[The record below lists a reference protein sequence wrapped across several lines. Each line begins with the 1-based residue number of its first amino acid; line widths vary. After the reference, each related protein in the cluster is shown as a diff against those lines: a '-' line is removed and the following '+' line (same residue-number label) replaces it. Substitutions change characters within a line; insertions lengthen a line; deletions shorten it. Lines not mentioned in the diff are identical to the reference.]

1 MKSKIKKFEDFE
13 YRKGSTK
20 YGITINKI
28 MEWLRLYKTEQKINK
43 ITVDKTKF
51 LRDINITIEDLID
64 LQKNSKNLYNF
75 TITITD
81 DKIILNDLNLTKKQG
96 LPWVESNI
104 IKFEDF
110 L

>member
-1 MKSKIKKFEDFE
+1 MKNSIKKFEDFE

-20 YGITINKI
+20 YGETISKI
-28 MEWLRLYKTEQKINK
+28 MEWLRIYKTEQKINK
-43 ITVDKTKF
+43 ITVNKTKF
-51 LRDINITIEDLID
+51 LKDINITIEQLID
-64 LQKNSKNLYNF
+64 LQQNGKKLYNF

-81 DKIILNDLNLTKKQG
+81 DKIILSDLNLTKKQG
-96 LPWVESNI
+96 LPWTESTI